1 MSDTTQAEFEALV
14 RGAEAFAKSHPGQ
27 YKLRVLLYA
36 LLGYLFIFLML
47 LLLVGLAAA
56 IAGSAFISTALFII
70 LLKTKLVF
78 VVLPLIWVLVKAV
91 WVRVDPPDG
100 YALDLKRFP
109 ALNREIESLRTRLN
123 AVNVHRVIL
132 TPEFNAAVLQTPRL
146 GIFGWHRN
154 TLILGLELLLTLSPD
169 QARAVLA
176 HEFGHL
182 SGNHSRFKG
191 WIYRVR
197 AAWDNILRAYE
208 GCNSFGGRAVRGFF
222 NWYAPRFSAYTFALA
237 RANEYEADAVAAA
250 LTSPQTLAAA
260 LINTHVTGDYADR
273 DYWAQYFKQADEHP
287 EPEHPPWAGLTRF
300 INDSRLSGEQ
310 FAERLQ
316 RALQQT
322 TAYHNTHPALKDRL
336 AALDVV
342 PAPPAAVQETA
353 ATHWL
358 GDQLERILADFDND
372 WLAHNREPWQRR
384 YEYVTEGR
392 KKLAALADTPADA
405 LTDNELWEQAT
416 LTEELVGDRDALP
429 LYQAMQARHP
439 GNPNIAFA
447 LGRLLFNQQN
457 EACLPQLQT
466 ALQSPQLAL
475 DACRYAY
482 AFLENQNRLEEAKWW
497 ENAFDEQNRIL
508 RESEQE
514 RSRLNP
520 GDPLEKADVP
530 PEQRQQIA
538 AALKTHKHVK
548 RAWLA
553 RKRLK
558 HFPDHPAL
566 AFVVELKGFVSNP
579 ETAVRNIIE
588 TLHLDCTH
596 YAIPNAGNFK
606 KLAKRIIKAGDRIV

>member
-1 MSDTTQAEFEALV
+1 MSETTQAEFEALA
-14 RGAEAFAKSHPGQ
+14 RRAEAFAKSHPGQ

-47 LLLVGLAAA
+47 LLLLGLAGA
-56 IAGSAFISTALFII
+56 IAGSAFVSTTLFII

-78 VVLPLIWVLVKAV
+78 VILPLIWMLMKAV
-91 WVRVDPPDG
+91 WVRVDPPAG
-100 YALDLKRFP
+100 YTLDLKRFP

-154 TLILGLELLLTLSPD
+154 TLILGLELLLTLPPE

-182 SGNHSRFKG
+182 SGNHSRFNG
-191 WIYRVR
+191 WIYRAR
-197 AAWDNILRAYE
+197 AAWDNLLSAYE
-208 GCNSFGGRAVRGFF
+208 GCDSFGGRTVRRFF

-250 LTSPQTLAAA
+250 LTSPQTVAAA
-260 LINTHVTGDYADR
+260 LINTHVTSGYADQ
-273 DYWAQYFKQADEHP
+273 DYWAQYFKHADEHP

-310 FAERLQ
+310 YTARLRQ
-316 RALQQT
+316 ALQQT

-336 AALDVV
+336 AALHVA
-342 PAPPAAVQETA
+342 PAPPATVQETA
-353 ATHWL
+353 AECWL
-358 GDQLERILADFDND
+358 ADRLRQVLADFDNE
-372 WLAHNREPWQRR
+372 WLQHNRETWRSR
-384 YEYVTEGR
+384 YEYASESR
-392 KKLAALADTPADA
+392 KKLAELSEKPQAD
-405 LTDNELWEQAT
+405 LTDDELWLKAT
-416 LTEELVGDRDALP
+416 LTEDFADENEALT
-429 LYQAMQARHP
+429 LYQTMQTRHP
-439 GNPNIAFA
+439 QNPQVAFA
-447 LGRLLFNQQN
+447 IGRLLCKQQN
-457 EACLPQLQT
+457 EACLAQLQT
-466 ALQSPQLAL
+466 ALASPQFAL

-497 ENAFDEQNRIL
+497 ENAFDQQNRIQ
-508 RESEQE
+508 RESERE

-520 GDPLEKADVP
+520 GDPLEKADLP
-530 PEQRQQIA
+530 PEQLQHIA
-538 AALKTHKHVK
+538 AALKTHKNVK

-558 HFPDHPAL
+558 HFPEHPAL
-566 AFVVELKGFVSNP
+566 AFVVELKGYVSNR

-596 YAIPNAGNFK
+596 YAIPKSGDFK
-606 KLAKRIIKAGDRIV
+606 KLAKQIIKAGDRIV